1 MRRRLLSEGAKELS
15 YEIREI
21 VKKANQLKALGLPI
35 HWENIGD
42 PIEKKCQIPDWIKD
56 IVVDLAKTNRS
67 YGYCPSKGMLETR
80 EFLVKENNKLGGAQI
95 NVDDILFFNGLGD
108 AIATIYGLLSMTTR
122 IIGPAPAYSTHSS
135 AEAAHAHTAPIT
147 YRLQPENHWYPDLE
161 ELENKVKYN
170 PSIAGILILN
180 PDNPTGMVYP
190 LEILQKIVDIA
201 KRYNLFIIC
210 DESTTRL
217 PTMAPTLM
225 HSPNTSVTFRVSHSR
240 VFPRNTR
247 GRALVAAGLNITT
260 ATRTSSSTPSAV
272 LWTTRR
278 W

>member
-170 PSIAGILILN
+170 PSIAGILVLN

-201 KRYNLFIIC
+201 RRYNLFIIC
-210 DESTTRL
+210 DEIYNKITYNGAHAYALAEYIGDVPGIALKGISKEYPWPGARCGW
-217 PTMAPTLM
+217 AEYY
-225 HSPNTSVTFRVSHSR
+225 NRDKDEQC
-240 VFPRNTR
+240 RN
-247 GRALVAAGLNITT
+247 
-260 ATRTSSSTPSAV
+260 
-272 LWTTRR
+272 
-278 W
+278 